1 MSLLSN
7 MLSRSKHLLFLV
19 SSNFMA
25 EVTVHSDFGAQEIN
39 SVTVSI
45 FSLSIYHEVMG
56 LET

>member
-1 MSLLSN
+1 